1 MRNAWQCFTGGHTH
15 DPRRIRRGAL
25 AGASAAVVCLG
36 GLLAACAD
44 GGGADDGYVA
54 VGAAAAT
61 PQAPPGKGVA
71 PTGDVELVPLD
82 SDETGSPSEGGREPG
97 TSGGA
102 GDDTSGQGDGSAT
115 GSASSAGGTGGSGTS
130 ASADGDSGAGGD
142 GAGSSRTGGTP
153 SGESPAG
160 ASGGSTGG
168 SGGSGTPSTP
178 DASTP
183 SGPAVL
189 DIGDVVREPTDDRWC
204 ERVTVAFHNSGGSA
218 VRSGTVTF
226 GTHIIGALGVD
237 WATIESTEKLPAP
250 IDAGETEKKT
260 WTVCVDAWRVPL
272 GMHIET
278 QDVSVEWK

>member
-1 MRNAWQCFTGGHTH
+1 MRNAWQCFTREQT
-15 DPRRIRRGAL
+15 PNPQRIRRGAL

-36 GLLAACAD
+36 GLLAACASGD
-44 GGGADDGYVA
+44 GDDEGFVA

-61 PQAPPGKGVA
+61 PERSPGKGVA

-82 SDETGSPSEGGREPG
+82 GGGSGSPSADGAQPG
-97 TSGGA
+97 TSESAGAPGPGG
-102 GDDTSGQGDGSAT
+102 GPAT
-115 GSASSAGGTGGSGTS
+115 GSASS
-130 ASADGDSGAGGD
+130 DGGAGG
-142 GAGSSRTGGTP
+142 S
-153 SGESPAG
+153 G
-160 ASGGSTGG
+160 ASGGSDGG
-168 SGGSGTPSTP
+168 PGEDGADSSRTKGSSSGGSSPGTAGASAGGNGGSSTPSSP
-178 DASTP
+178 GSGSGTP

-189 DIGDVVREPTDDRWC
+189 DIGDVERAPTDERWC
-204 ERVTVAFHNSGGSA
+204 EKVTVAFHNSGGSP

-237 WATIESTEKLPAP
+237 WATIESTRKLPAP
-250 IDAGETEKKT
+250 IEAGETEKKT